1 MNFEDNQILVTELK
15 KGSEKAYMFLLN
27 KYHRPLNAYAL
38 TLTHEA
44 SSAQDIVQNVFLKTW
59 KSRKKLNSDF
69 AIRGFLYKCVYNE
82 FLNHY
87 QKNKS
92 VFLLHQKYLEFAHQV
107 AEESDDTA
115 IAKMIEIVNNE
126 IQKLPPKCQKVFILS
141 KKEGLTNNEIAD
153 YLNIS
158 IKTVEARLPRPLSFS
173 KTNWEKSMPILC
185 CWFLV
190 VLTMIWN
197 LPEDKPI
204 LPRSY

>member
-27 KYHRPLNAYAL
+27 KYHRQLNAYAL

-59 KSRKKLNSDF
+59 KSRKKLNPDF

-115 IAKMIEIVNNE
+115 IARMIEIVNNE
-126 IQKLPPKCQKVFILS
+126 IQKLPPKCQNVFILS

-158 IKTVEARLPRPLSFS
+158 IKTVEAQITKAFVILKNKLG
-173 KTNWEKSMPILC
+173 EKYAHIMLLIFGSSDNDLQFIG
-185 CWFLV
+185 
-190 VLTMIWN
+190 
-197 LPEDKPI
+197 
-204 LPRSY
+204 R